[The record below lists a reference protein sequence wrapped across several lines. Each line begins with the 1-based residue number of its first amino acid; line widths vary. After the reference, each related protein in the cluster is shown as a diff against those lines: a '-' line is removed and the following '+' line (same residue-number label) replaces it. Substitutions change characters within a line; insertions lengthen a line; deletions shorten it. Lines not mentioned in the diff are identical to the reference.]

1 MNHSRTLF
9 TVLLIAAPVVACNAL
24 TGADNL
30 VIDEN
35 FDDEGSVGA
44 QTSNG
49 AGPTG
54 AGGGATTGA
63 GTGAT
68 GVGSGTATTGGNP
81 PPDPLGDA
89 VGVGINEIALYQG
102 VKRPLMANGAAVA
115 SNTPV
120 VAGRDAL
127 IRVFAADQGGYDG
140 GPVVA
145 RLYLNGSTQPYE
157 VQRTVSS
164 PSEGSLQSTF
174 NFDVPGAD
182 LADGFSYRVELKQ
195 AASPGSVNPGAAFPA
210 SGFEQIGVQ
219 SSGPALK
226 ISLVPV
232 SYGADGSNRLPDTS
246 PGQLQAYEELFYA
259 MYPVPAIDISVH
271 APVGWNQAVANN
283 GNGWDG
289 LLNAIADL
297 RANEGATDVYY
308 YGIFSPAAS
317 AGDYCAGGCVA
328 GLGFVGGP
336 ADNYTRASIGLGF
349 SGSLATE
356 TAVHELGHNHGRNHS
371 PCGGA
376 AGADQNYPYP
386 NASIGSWGYNLLTG
400 QLYSPNEFSDVMG
413 YCSPIWVSDYTYK
426 AFFNRVKTVNGA
438 SVVFPQELLNRTYD
452 RVRVDPNGGLTW
464 MDSIQLATPPMGEEK
479 SVVLT
484 SDAGSETVTGQ
495 YYTYDHLDGGVLFWP
510 ASQQPFQAVQI
521 QVAGKVMNLSR

>member
-1 MNHSRTLF
+1 MNHSRTLL
-9 TVLLIAAPVVACNAL
+9 TVLLVAAPVVACNAL

-30 VIDEN
+30 VID
-35 FDDEGSVGA
+35 DDFGEQGSAGS
-44 QTSNG
+44 QTGNG
-49 AGPTG
+49 AGATGTGGAATTGTG
-54 AGGGATTGA
+54 AGAT
-63 GTGAT
+63 GTGT
-68 GVGSGTATTGGNP
+68 GGSTATGNP

-89 VGVGINEIALYQG
+89 LGVGINEIAVYQG
-102 VKRPLMANGAAVA
+102 VKRQLMANGAAVP
-115 SNTPV
+115 STTPV

-127 IRVFAADQGGYDG
+127 IRVFASDQGGYDG

-145 RLYLNGSTQPYE
+145 RLFLNGSTQPYE
-157 VQRTVSS
+157 VERGVSN
-164 PSEGSLQSTF
+164 PSEGSLNTTF

-182 LADGFSYRVELKQ
+182 LAGGFSYRVELKQ
-195 AASPGSVNPGAAFPA
+195 AATPGSVNPGAVFPA

-219 SSGPALK
+219 SSGAVLK

-259 MYPVPAIDISVH
+259 MYPVPSIEISVH
-271 APVGWNQAVANN
+271 APMAWSQTVANN
-283 GNGWDG
+283 GNGWDT
-289 LLNAIADL
+289 LLNAVADL

-317 AGDYCAGGCVA
+317 VGNYCGGGCVA

-336 ADNYTRASIGLGF
+336 TDNYTRAAIGLGF
-349 SGSLATE
+349 SGTIATE
-356 TAVHELGHNHGRNHS
+356 TAVHEVGHNHGRNHS

-400 QLYSPNEFSDVMG
+400 QLFSPSEYSDVMG

-426 AFFNRVKTVNGA
+426 AIFNRIKSVNGA
-438 SVVFPQELLNRTYD
+438 NVVFPQELLNRTYD

-484 SDAGSETVTGQ
+484 SETGSETVTGQ
-495 YYTYDHLDGGVLFWP
+495 YYEYDHLPGGVLFWP

-521 QVAGKVMNLSR
+521 QVEGKSMNLTR